1 MAFNI
6 FTSNHLAPFTSALA
20 TTRVPTA
27 AVTVTAYDPMYY
39 FLRVA
44 TELSGNKLAVRA
56 FEGRQYD
63 DLTVPAEQLRIV
75 DTSGGNPDILNE
87 LDFLI
92 GIGGA
97 MQVPNEPTKYYVHQ
111 PSAELFYARFFPNA
125 ADPAARRA
133 VMTYMRDVVLPGYYW
148 RAFYITDG
156 LSSSIEMTKSAL
168 VELLGIQAAYER
180 LVGEIGLD

>member
-6 FTSNHLAPFTSALA
+6 FTNNRLGPFLAALA
-20 TTRVPTA
+20 A
-27 AVTVTAYDPMYY
+27 APPPAAEVTVTAYDPMYY

-44 TELSGNKLAVRA
+44 TELSGNKLAVQA

-63 DLTVPAEQLRIV
+63 DLTVPANQLRVV

-87 LDFLI
+87 FDFLI
-92 GIGGA
+92 GVGA
-97 MQVPNEPTKYYVHQ
+97 AMYVPNEPTKYYVHQ
-111 PSAELFYARFFPNA
+111 PSAELFYTRFFPNA
-125 ADPAARRA
+125 ADAATRRA
-133 VMTYMRDVVLPGYYW
+133 IMTYMRDVVLPGYYW

-156 LSSSIEMTKSAL
+156 LSSSIEMTKSTL

-180 LVGEIGLD
+180 LVAEIGLD